1 VKKCFYIPVLIL
13 FSLFSC
19 QTLPKEN
26 PKCIYLMIY
35 DYENNAIKDVVIK
48 SEKNQIGKTDIYGRF
63 IITDLD
69 SIINYKLAFEKPGYE
84 RIEYQLDENKHD
96 EVIYIKMGSG
106 FYYATMAE
114 NFYDNGDYI
123 EAKQYINKALEIENR
138 KDYLFLNNIIGLE
151 NENN

>member
-1 VKKCFYIPVLIL
+1 
-13 FSLFSC
+13 
-19 QTLPKEN
+19 
-26 PKCIYLMIY
+26 MIY

-48 SEKNQIGKTDIYGRF
+48 SEKKQIGKTDIYGRF

-114 NFYDNGDYI
+114 NLYDNGDYI

-138 KDYLFLNNIIGLE
+138 KDYLFLNNIISMD
-151 NENN
+151 